1 MRSGLLEGKTAFVTG
16 GAAGLGL
23 AIVTTFAVAGA
34 SGIVFDSGA
43 AGQPLPGGWSLRS
56 GDVRDEESLGDAL
69 ASMKHEGLDLLVAN
83 AGVVPPWRESESID
97 LNEWDN
103 AFAVNARGVIATI
116 KQAVPLM
123 KNRGGSIIVMA
134 SINAR
139 LGHARQAAY
148 AASKHAALGIV
159 RSVAQDLG
167 RYGIRVNALCPGPI
181 ATEALLARL
190 RQRAKGAGPS
200 EEDIMKQYSQTALGR
215 IATAEEV
222 ANAALFLAS
231 DLSSGVTG
239 QAIAVDAGA
248 A

>member
-1 MRSGLLEGKTAFVTG
+1 MNAGLLEGKSAFVTG

-23 AIVTTFAVAGA
+23 AIVTTFAAAGA

-43 AGQPLPGGWSLRS
+43 GGQPLPRGWSLRS

-69 ASMKHEGLDLLVAN
+69 ASLKHEGLNLLVAN
-83 AGVVPPWRESESID
+83 AGIVPPWRESESID

-139 LGHARQAAY
+139 VGHARQAAY
-148 AASKHAALGIV
+148 VASKHAALGIV

-190 RQRAKGAGPS
+190 RQRAKGGGPS
-200 EEDIMKQYSQTALGR
+200 QEDVMKQYSQTALGR

-231 DLSSGVTG
+231 DLSSGMTG
-239 QAIAVDAGA
+239 QSIAVDAGA